1 MGKGSV
7 MGEMSVCAACGK
19 SFVRSPGWIYKKYI
33 SKSKH
38 SKEQQFVLSY
48 CTYGCM
54 RKAEKMGEDLENL
67 NVRQVEYDFK
77 ERGSYIDMIAS
88 KHHVSID
95 TIEAIVR
102 NL

>member
-1 MGKGSV
+1 
-7 MGEMSVCAACGK
+7 
-19 SFVRSPGWIYKKYI
+19 
-33 SKSKH
+33 
-38 SKEQQFVLSY
+38 
-48 CTYGCM
+48 M
-54 RKAEKMGEDLENL
+54 RKAEKVEEDLENL

-88 KHHVSID
+88 KYHVSID

>member
-1 MGKGSV
+1 
-7 MGEMSVCAACGK
+7 MGEMSKCGFCGK
-19 SFVRSPGWIYKKYI
+19 LFVRSPGWIYKKHIAKTKDNEEHQYI
-33 SKSKH
+33 IP
-38 SKEQQFVLSY
+38 Y

-54 RKAEKMGEDLENL
+54 RKAERMEEDLENL

-95 TIEAIVR
+95 TIAAIVR